1 MGKVIEV
8 GKNVAREKLDA
19 ELAKIKSKRKTI
31 DLDKYFG
38 KVDFKM
44 DGLKYQLDIRNE
56 WN

>member
-8 GKNVAREKLDA
+8 GKDIAREKLDA
-19 ELAKIKSKRKTI
+19 ELAKIKSKKGTI

-38 KVDFKM
+38 KVNFKM

-56 WN
+56 WK